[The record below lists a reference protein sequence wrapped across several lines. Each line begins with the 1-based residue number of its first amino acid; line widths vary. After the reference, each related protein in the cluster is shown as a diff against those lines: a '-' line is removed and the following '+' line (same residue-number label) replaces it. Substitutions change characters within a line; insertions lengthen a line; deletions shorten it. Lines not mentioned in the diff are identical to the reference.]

1 MLHIE
6 EGEAMRVA
14 HFAGTMRPGHDGVT
28 RVLYRMTTALS
39 AAGVDH
45 VFVSA
50 IVPPE
55 SERTTTMIEV
65 PSVAFPLYRDYRL
78 AAPGTRYFGKQV
90 LDFKPDILHI
100 HSPCSLGY
108 AAVRFGRKH
117 NIPVVA
123 TYHTHF
129 ASYAKYYNLP
139 MLEPFGWTYLR
150 HLYDG
155 CDRIFVPS
163 MPILDEIWGQGF
175 RRLQHLPHGVDADA
189 FNPGYRSFAWRESRG
204 IPGNKKMLL
213 YAGRLVW
220 EKDLRTLA
228 AAYEHLTRQR
238 RDIVLVLAGEGPI
251 RNELE
256 ALMPGAIFL
265 GQLDGKE
272 LSHAYA
278 SADLFVFPSTTETFG
293 NVIIEAMA
301 SGTVPV
307 CAREGGA
314 AGVVQHGVTGS
325 LTTPRDPGDLT
336 MAINELLDAPARRE
350 ALSMQAI
357 EFARR
362 QTWQNI
368 FQQMIESY
376 REVAI
381 EHATRKRHRSRK
393 AA

>member
-1 MLHIE
+1 
-6 EGEAMRVA
+6 MRVA

-28 RVLYRMTTALS
+28 RVLYRMTTAL
-39 AAGVDH
+39 AGAGVDH
-45 VFVSA
+45 VFVSP

-55 SERTTTMIEV
+55 SERTAPMIEV
-65 PSVAFPLYRDYRL
+65 PSVAFPLYTDYRL
-78 AAPGTRYFGKQV
+78 ATPGSRYFGKQV
-90 LDFKPDILHI
+90 LDFRPDILHI

-108 AAVRFGRKH
+108 AAVRFGKKH

-129 ASYAKYYNLP
+129 ASYAKYYNIP
-139 MLEPFGWTYLR
+139 MLEPFGWSYLR

-163 MPILDEIWGQGF
+163 MPILDELWSQGF
-175 RRLQHLPHGVDADA
+175 RRLQHLPHGVDATV
-189 FNPGYRSFAWRESRG
+189 FHPGARSFSWRTAHG

-213 YAGRLVW
+213 FAGRLVW

-228 AAYEHLTRQR
+228 AAYAQLTRERQ
-238 RDIVLVLAGEGPI
+238 DIVFVLAGDGPV
-251 RNELE
+251 RHELE
-256 ALMPGAIFL
+256 ALMPDAIFL
-265 GQLDGKE
+265 GQLNGTD

-301 SGTVPV
+301 SGTVPI

-314 AGVVQHGVTGS
+314 AGVVQHGVTGL
-325 LTTPRDPGDLT
+325 LTHPRDPADIRR
-336 MAINELLDAPARRE
+336 AVAELLDAPARRE
-350 ALSMQAI
+350 SMALQAL

-362 QTWQNI
+362 QSWQNI
-368 FQQMIESY
+368 FQNMIESY
-376 REVAI
+376 RDVRN
-381 EHATRKRHRSRK
+381 EHQARKTHRHRK

>member
-1 MLHIE
+1 
-6 EGEAMRVA
+6 
-14 HFAGTMRPGHDGVT
+14 
-28 RVLYRMTTALS
+28 
-39 AAGVDH
+39 
-45 VFVSA
+45 
-50 IVPPE
+50 
-55 SERTTTMIEV
+55 MIEV
-65 PSVAFPLYRDYRL
+65 PSMAFPLYTDYRL
-78 AAPGTRYFGKQV
+78 AAPGSRYFGKQV
-90 LDFKPDILHI
+90 LDFRPDILHI

-108 AAVRFGRKH
+108 AAVRFGKKH

-129 ASYAKYYNLP
+129 ASYAKYYNIP
-139 MLEPFGWTYLR
+139 MLEPFGWSYLR

-163 MPILDEIWGQGF
+163 MPILDELWSQGF
-175 RRLQHLPHGVDADA
+175 RRLHHLPHGVDSTS
-189 FNPGYRSFAWRESRG
+189 FNPGYRSFSWRAAHG
-204 IPGNKKMLL
+204 IPGDKKMLL
-213 YAGRLVW
+213 FAGRLVW

-228 AAYEHLTRQR
+228 ATYQQLTRER
-238 RDIVLVLAGEGPI
+238 EDVVFVVAGDGPV
-251 RNELE
+251 RPELE

-265 GQLDGKE
+265 GQLNGTD

-314 AGVVQHGVTGS
+314 AGVVLHGVTGL
-325 LTTPRDPGDLT
+325 LTNPRDPADLRRAVT
-336 MAINELLDAPARRE
+336 ELLDAPARRE
-350 ALSMQAI
+350 SIALQAL

-362 QTWQNI
+362 QSWQNI
-368 FQQMIESY
+368 FQNMIELY
-376 REVAI
+376 RDVRN
-381 EHATRKRHRSRK
+381 EHQARKNHRTRK

>member
-1 MLHIE
+1 
-6 EGEAMRVA
+6 MRVA

-28 RVLYRMTTALS
+28 RVLYRMTTAL
-39 AAGVDH
+39 AGAGVDH
-45 VFVSA
+45 VFVSP

-55 SERTTTMIEV
+55 SERTAPMIEV
-65 PSVAFPLYRDYRL
+65 PSVAFPLYTDYRL
-78 AAPGTRYFGKQV
+78 ATPGSRYFGKQV
-90 LDFKPDILHI
+90 LDFRPDILHI

-108 AAVRFGRKH
+108 AAVRFGKKH

-129 ASYAKYYNLP
+129 ASYAKYYNIP
-139 MLEPFGWTYLR
+139 MLEPFGWSYLR

-163 MPILDEIWGQGF
+163 MPILDELWSQGF
-175 RRLQHLPHGVDADA
+175 RRLQHLPHGVDATV
-189 FNPGYRSFAWRESRG
+189 FHPGARSFSWRAAHG
-204 IPGNKKMLL
+204 ISGNKKMLL
-213 YAGRLVW
+213 FAGRLVW

-228 AAYEHLTRQR
+228 AAYAQLTQERQ
-238 RDIVLVLAGEGPI
+238 DIVFVLAGDGPV
-251 RNELE
+251 RHELE
-256 ALMPGAIFL
+256 ALMPDAIFL
-265 GQLDGKE
+265 GQLNGTD

-301 SGTVPV
+301 SGTVPI

-314 AGVVQHGVTGS
+314 AGVVQHGVTGL
-325 LTTPRDPGDLT
+325 LTDPRDPADIRR
-336 MAINELLDAPARRE
+336 AVAELLDAPARRE
-350 ALSMQAI
+350 SMALQAL

-362 QTWQNI
+362 QSWQNI
-368 FQQMIESY
+368 FQNMIESY
-376 REVAI
+376 RDVRN
-381 EHATRKRHRSRK
+381 EHQARKTHRHRK

>member
-1 MLHIE
+1 
-6 EGEAMRVA
+6 MRIA

-45 VFVSA
+45 VFVSP
-50 IVPPE
+50 IVPPMA
-55 SERTTTMIEV
+55 ERNVPMIEV

-78 AAPGTRYFGKQV
+78 ATPGSRYFGKQV
-90 LDFKPDILHI
+90 LSFRPDLLHI

-108 AAVRFGRKH
+108 AAVRFGQRF

-129 ASYAKYYNLP
+129 ASYAKYYNIP
-139 MLEPFGWTYLR
+139 MLEPFGWSYLR
-150 HLYDG
+150 RLYDG
-155 CDRIFVPS
+155 CDQISVPS
-163 MPILDEIWGQGF
+163 MPILDELWAHGF
-175 RRLQHLPHGVDADA
+175 RRLHHLPHGVDASM
-189 FNPGYRSFAWRESRG
+189 FNPGFRSYAWRQSHG
-204 IPGNKKMLL
+204 IAADKKLL
-213 YAGRLVW
+213 LFAGRLVW

-228 AAYEHLTRQR
+228 AMHARLTRER
-238 RDIVLVLAGEGPI
+238 NDVVLALAGDGPV
-251 RNELE
+251 RKELE
-256 ALMPGAIFL
+256 DLMPGAVFL
-265 GQLDGKE
+265 GQLNGQD

-278 SADLFVFPSTTETFG
+278 SSDLFVFPSTTETFG

-314 AGVVQHGVTGS
+314 AGVVQHGVTG
-325 LTTPRDPGDLT
+325 LLATPRDPDDLCAAAT
-336 MAINELLDAPARRE
+336 YLLDNPARRE
-350 ALSMQAI
+350 AMALQGL

-362 QTWQNI
+362 QSWHNI
-368 FQQMIESY
+368 FQRMIESY
-376 REVAI
+376 REV
-381 EHATRKRHRSRK
+381 RNSYGHRRIHRPRN

>member
-1 MLHIE
+1 
-6 EGEAMRVA
+6 MRVA

-28 RVLYRMTTALS
+28 RVLYRMTSALS
-39 AAGVDH
+39 GAGVDH
-45 VFVSA
+45 VFVSP

-55 SERTTTMIEV
+55 AERAATMIEV
-65 PSVAFPLYRDYRL
+65 PSMAFPLYTDYRL
-78 AAPGTRYFGKQV
+78 AAPGSRYFGKQV
-90 LDFKPDILHI
+90 LDFRPDILHI

-108 AAVRFGRKH
+108 AAVRFGKKH

-129 ASYAKYYNLP
+129 ASYAKYYNIP
-139 MLEPFGWTYLR
+139 MLEPFGWSYLR

-163 MPILDEIWGQGF
+163 MPILDELWSQGF
-175 RRLQHLPHGVDADA
+175 RRLHHLPHGVDSTS
-189 FNPGYRSFAWRESRG
+189 FNPGYRSFSWRAAHG
-204 IPGNKKMLL
+204 IPGDKKMLL
-213 YAGRLVW
+213 FAGRLVW

-228 AAYEHLTRQR
+228 ATYQQLTRER
-238 RDIVLVLAGEGPI
+238 EDVVFVVAGDGPV
-251 RNELE
+251 RPELE

-265 GQLDGKE
+265 GQLNGTD

-314 AGVVQHGVTGS
+314 AGVVLHGVTGL
-325 LTTPRDPGDLT
+325 LTNPRDPADLRRAVT
-336 MAINELLDAPARRE
+336 ELLDAPARRE
-350 ALSMQAI
+350 SIALQAL

-362 QTWQNI
+362 QSWQNI
-368 FQQMIESY
+368 FQNMIELY
-376 REVAI
+376 RDVRN
-381 EHATRKRHRSRK
+381 EHQARKNHRTRK

>member
-1 MLHIE
+1 
-6 EGEAMRVA
+6 MRVA

-28 RVLYRMTTALS
+28 RVLYRMTTAL
-39 AAGVDH
+39 AGAGVDH
-45 VFVSA
+45 VFVSP

-55 SERTTTMIEV
+55 SERTAPMIEV
-65 PSVAFPLYRDYRL
+65 PSVAFPLYTDYRL
-78 AAPGTRYFGKQV
+78 ATPGSRYFGKQV
-90 LDFKPDILHI
+90 LDFRPDILHI

-108 AAVRFGRKH
+108 AAVRFGKKH

-129 ASYAKYYNLP
+129 ASYAKYYNIP
-139 MLEPFGWTYLR
+139 MLEPFGWSYLR

-163 MPILDEIWGQGF
+163 MPILDELWSQGF
-175 RRLQHLPHGVDADA
+175 RRLQHLPHGVDATV
-189 FNPGYRSFAWRESRG
+189 FHPGARSFSWRAAHG
-204 IPGNKKMLL
+204 ISGNKKMLL
-213 YAGRLVW
+213 FAGRLVW

-228 AAYEHLTRQR
+228 AAYAQLTRERQ
-238 RDIVLVLAGEGPI
+238 DIVFVLAGDGPV
-251 RNELE
+251 RHELE
-256 ALMPGAIFL
+256 ALMPDAIFL
-265 GQLDGKE
+265 GQLNGTD

-301 SGTVPV
+301 SGTVPI

-314 AGVVQHGVTGS
+314 AGVVQHGVTGL
-325 LTTPRDPGDLT
+325 LTDPRDPADIRR
-336 MAINELLDAPARRE
+336 AVAELLDAPARRE
-350 ALSMQAI
+350 SMALQAL

-362 QTWQNI
+362 QSWQNI
-368 FQQMIESY
+368 FQNMIESY
-376 REVAI
+376 RDVRN
-381 EHATRKRHRSRK
+381 EHQARKTHRHRK